1 MVNEKTL
8 ETIGKMKLL
17 VLKRCEE
24 RIQNASGSSQSK
36 PPEKSNYPHC
46 HGVTAILRHHHGL

>member
-8 ETIGKMKLL
+8 ETIEKMKLL

-24 RIQNASGSSQSK
+24 RIQKASGSSHSK
-36 PPEKSNYPHC
+36 PPESSYSLHC
-46 HGVTAILRHHHGL
+46 HGVSAILRHHHGL